1 MNPLAMVLLY
11 KQNSKSPQI
20 QNYQI
25 AEYALGSYIPANT
38 FGGSFSGKNITD
50 ESGYIMT
57 MGNLSITAVTTSN
70 IQGELDMSGYYVR
83 LFEQDTTRIVNISGY
98 FDAIKMPNYSMY
110 SYPEQSGHLL
120 SFYPLLCSPNLSILP
135 FTPGQIDLVL

>member
-1 MNPLAMVLLY
+1 
-11 KQNSKSPQI
+11 
-20 QNYQI
+20 
-25 AEYALGSYIPANT
+25 
-38 FGGSFSGKNITD
+38 
-50 ESGYIMT
+50 MT

-70 IQGELDMSGYYVR
+70 IQGELDMSGYYVK

-120 SFYPLLCSPNLSILP
+120 AFYPLLCSPNLSILP
-135 FTPGQIDLVL
+135 LTPRQIDLVL